1 MIAALYLILSFL
13 LRGGHQRAELALQ
26 YSAAAL
32 MLIWHVCINNYDLT
46 RSASAEIGIYYTAI
60 LGLSIFILMPA
71 WYALVLFLSGWG
83 LFIGLAGPLLS
94 SGDQINI
101 TFTTIVSL
109 AVALTNRHH
118 YATVISQR
126 MEINKM
132 NEQLKEIAQ
141 RDALTGLLNKA
152 SFQRCVEPYLITQGA
167 ALLIFD
173 MANFKAVHAH
183 HGHPCGD

>member
-1 MIAALYLILSFL
+1 M
-13 LRGGHQRAELALQ
+13 
-26 YSAAAL
+26 
-32 MLIWHVCINNYDLT
+32 
-46 RSASAEIGIYYTAI
+46 
-60 LGLSIFILMPA
+60 
-71 WYALVLFLSGWG
+71 
-83 LFIGLAGPLLS
+83 LS

-152 SFQRCVEPYLITQGA
+152 SF
-167 ALLIFD
+167 
-173 MANFKAVHAH
+173 
-183 HGHPCGD
+183 